1 MALFNSMSLRGKLTL
16 AACALGFLAASLFIV
31 KMAGKPS
38 YTTVMTGVDPAKTTQ
53 ITAALT
59 SAGVPY
65 ELQNGGTA
73 VAVQKGKETAA
84 NVALATKGLNSGTS
98 QPGFEILDKQKLGA
112 SSQQQQIAYQRG
124 LEGEIAN
131 TIGQID
137 GAGGATVNLTLGQ
150 DNLFADESQ
159 PATAAV
165 LLPNDASAMDPAAV
179 KGIANL
185 VASSVPNLKA
195 GGVTITDGSGAMLW
209 PNGDSASGGTD
220 GGLPSKTAAE
230 ARYNASTAA
239 AVQSMLDRTLGADKA
254 QVVVHSD
261 LNVDKIDEQ
270 ALTYDKKSAV
280 PLTEN
285 KDTETLKG
293 PAAASA
299 GGTTGTSSNLPNTV
313 ASGAASGAS
322 GSNDYKKTSV
332 QTTNGVDKVI
342 TKTTKA
348 PGAVNRMDVAV
359 MLDKSVKL
367 TPAQLT
373 ALKSSIGSA
382 AGLQLTARK
391 DTLNVTSGLSFAPVP
406 KAAAKGGPIPA
417 AFSGILKGVG
427 IGFGALLFLFFV
439 TRHLRKRERGELI
452 DEPSWLRSLEAAQP
466 KGELMPMPDFAA
478 DAAAT
483 EVSIATSDPRR
494 QQLDNIIHDEPERV
508 AAHLR
513 SWITEDNK

>member
-1 MALFNSMSLRGKLTL
+1 MALINSMSLRGKITL
-16 AACALGFLAASLFIV
+16 AACALAFLAASLFIV

-38 YTTVMTGVDPAKTTQ
+38 YTTVMTGVDPGKTTQ
-53 ITAALT
+53 ITTALT
-59 SAGVPY
+59 AAGVPY

-84 NVALATKGLNSGTS
+84 NVALATRGLNSGAT

-131 TIGQID
+131 TISQID

-165 LLPNDASAMDPAAV
+165 LLPNDASSMDPAAV

-195 GGVTITDGSGAMLW
+195 GAVTITDGSGAMLW
-209 PNGDSASGGTD
+209 PSGSGSGDDS
-220 GGLPSKTAAE
+220 GLPSKTAAE
-230 ARYNASTAA
+230 AKYNMTAA
-239 AVQSMLDRTLGADKA
+239 AGLQAMLDRTLGTNKA

-261 LNVDKIDEQ
+261 LNVDKVDEQ
-270 ALTYDKKSAV
+270 ALTYGKKSAV
-280 PLTEN
+280 PLTE
-285 KDTETLKG
+285 KTTTETLKG
-293 PAAASA
+293 SGSVSGGGAAGSA
-299 GGTTGTSSNLPNTV
+299 SNLP
-313 ASGAASGAS
+313 SYAAG
-322 GSNDYKKTSV
+322 GSSTAPGTNDYRN
-332 QTTNGVDKVI
+332 TTVDNSNAIDKVI

-348 PGAVNRMDVAV
+348 PGAVNKLDVAV
-359 MLDKSVKL
+359 LLDKSVKL
-367 TPAQLT
+367 TSGQLT
-373 ALKSSIGSA
+373 SLKASISSA
-382 AGLQLTARK
+382 AGLDTTTRK
-391 DTLNVTSGLSFAPVP
+391 DSLAVTQDLTFA
-406 KAAAKGGPIPA
+406 KATVTPAKSGPIPA

-427 IGFGALLFLFFV
+427 IGLGALMFLFFV

-466 KGELMPMPDFAA
+466 RPELMPMPNFSSG
-478 DAAAT
+478 AAT
-483 EVSIATSDPRR
+483 DVGIATADPRR
-494 QQLDNIIHDEPERV
+494 QQLDSIIQTDPERV

-513 SWITEDNK
+513 SWVTEDNK

>member
-1 MALFNSMSLRGKLTL
+1 MSLRGKLTL

-53 ITAALT
+53 ITSALT

-84 NVALATKGLNSGTS
+84 NVALATKGLNTGVT

-124 LEGEIAN
+124 LEGTIAN

-137 GAGGATVNLTLGQ
+137 GAGGAQVHLTLGQ
-150 DNLFADESQ
+150 DNLFADESRA
-159 PATAAV
+159 ATAAV
-165 LLPNDASAMDPAAV
+165 LLPNDASAMDPASV

-185 VASSVPNLKA
+185 VASSVPGLKA
-195 GGVTITDGSGAMLW
+195 GSVTITDGSGAMLW
-209 PNGDSASGGTD
+209 PNGDSSGTGGSD

-239 AVQSMLDRTLGADKA
+239 AVQAMLDRTLGPDKA

-261 LNVDKIDEQ
+261 LNVDKTDEQ

-280 PLTEN
+280 PLTQS
-285 KDTETLKG
+285 KKTETLKG
-293 PAAASA
+293 TGTGT
-299 GGTTGTSSNLPNTV
+299 GGTAGSASNLPNTIAAN
-313 ASGAASGAS
+313 ASSSTGT
-322 GSNDYKKTSV
+322 NNYKN
-332 QTTNGVDKVI
+332 TTTDTNFGVDKTI

-348 PGAVNRMDVAV
+348 PGSVNRMDVAV
-359 MLDKSVKL
+359 MLDKSV
-367 TPAQLT
+367 QLKGGQKT
-373 ALKSSIGSA
+373 ALNNSIGSA
-382 AGLQLTARK
+382 AGLQVKQRG
-391 DTLNVTSGLSFAPVP
+391 DTLNVTEGLSFAKTTSAP
-406 KAAAKGGPIPA
+406 KAGPIPA

-427 IGFGALLFLFFV
+427 IGLGALLFLFFV
-439 TRHLRKRERGELI
+439 TRHLRRRERGELI
-452 DEPSWLRSLEAAQP
+452 DEPSWLKSLEAAQP
-466 KGELMPMPDFAA
+466 KAELMPMPDFAPA
-478 DAAAT
+478 AAAT
-483 EVSIATSDPRR
+483 EVKIATADPRR